1 MARRSRKSRGYSL
14 PEVLTV
20 AAIIGLIALVG
31 IPALATLMPQYR
43 VRSAA
48 SEVAAT
54 IRMARESAVA
64 TRRPWRVSFDAA
76 NARYAISELSTPGAD
91 IKTPGNWTKI
101 GENNRVVP
109 AGGVWWKTLPDNV
122 TLSTVNF
129 LDVDC
134 ANGTDLIFQRDGTV
148 DTTFN
153 TACTAGGSAA
163 LAFPASVRL
172 HYDSRFVPTNTYYLD
187 TPTAAGF
194 LTPRQ
199 TKE

>member
-1 MARRSRKSRGYSL
+1 MPHRRRKSRGYSL

-20 AAIIGLIALVG
+20 VAITGLIALVA
-31 IPALATLMPQYR
+31 IPALTTLMPQFR

-64 TRRPWRVSFDAA
+64 TRRPWRVSFDSA
-76 NARYAISELSTPGAD
+76 NARYAVSALSAAGAD
-91 IKTPGNWTKI
+91 MKTPGNWTKI
-101 GENNRVVP
+101 GENNRVMP
-109 AGGVWWKTLPDNV
+109 AGGIWWKTLPASM
-122 TLSTVNF
+122 TLSTVNL

-148 DTTFN
+148 DTTYN
-153 TACTAGGSAA
+153 TACSAGGTAA

-172 HYDSRFVPTNTYYLD
+172 HYDSQFVPTNTYYLD
-187 TPTAAGF
+187 TSGAGSV
-194 LTPRQ
+194 TPRQ